1 MYFHDA
7 SFCFQNWQS
16 CTGCHPDDARTDGL
30 NWDLLN
36 DGLGNP
42 KNCKSLVLSHETPPS
57 MFTGI
62 RPNAE
67 SAVRSGFEYI
77 QFMKVDEEVSTAVDA
92 YLRSLTPVP
101 SPHLE
106 NGALN
111 PVAEKGKIIFE
122 RENCQSCHPSPL
134 YTDLKMHTMGRVG
147 DFDRQNTWDSPT
159 LVESWRTGP
168 YLHDGRSATMMEVF
182 SREKHGLEIEL
193 SQTELKQ
200 LVEYVLSL

>member
-1 MYFHDA
+1 
-7 SFCFQNWQS
+7 
-16 CTGCHPDDARTDGL
+16 
-30 NWDLLN
+30 
-36 DGLGNP
+36 
-42 KNCKSLVLSHETPPS
+42 

-168 YLHDGRSATMMEVF
+168 YLHDGRCATMVEVF